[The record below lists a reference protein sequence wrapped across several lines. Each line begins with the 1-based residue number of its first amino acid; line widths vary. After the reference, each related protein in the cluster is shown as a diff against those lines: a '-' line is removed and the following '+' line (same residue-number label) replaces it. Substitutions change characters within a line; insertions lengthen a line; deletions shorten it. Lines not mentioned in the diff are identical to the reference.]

1 MIGCPSCDNYNRGQ
15 GSTACKKCPKYRDI
29 QLKSGRRKTIKIDV
43 LPDALLE
50 QIADIPSGP
59 DGDDIMGELRSMPAE
74 LSAVISM
81 RYFSGLTAREIADI
95 MSISTRTAERKI
107 AVALAALRL
116 KVVG

>member
-1 MIGCPSCDNYNRGQ
+1 
-15 GSTACKKCPKYRDI
+15 
-29 QLKSGRRKTIKIDV
+29 
-43 LPDALLE
+43 
-50 QIADIPSGP
+50 
-59 DGDDIMGELRSMPAE
+59 MGELRSMPAE